1 MGLWPTAPRPAY
13 GSESSATKELRL
25 ADKRL
30 PVGACQTLMLRS
42 FAEVGFASHGMSGLH
57 YGDRGVMT
65 TKRTKEQWF
74 LDDMSPE
81 EFEKLSGEER
91 LRKLMQHELEGLSGE
106 ELEARVEE
114 ITKGADEFVKKLRLS
129 RLSDEAGK

>member
-1 MGLWPTAPRPAY
+1 MT
-13 GSESSATKELRL
+13 T
-25 ADKRL
+25 DKRS
-30 PVGACQTLMLRS
+30 QD
-42 FAEVGFASHGMSGLH
+42 E
-57 YGDRGVMT
+57 
-65 TKRTKEQWF
+65 WF

-106 ELEARVEE
+106 KLEARLEE

-129 RLSDEAGK
+129 RLSDKAGK

>member
-1 MGLWPTAPRPAY
+1 
-13 GSESSATKELRL
+13 
-25 ADKRL
+25 
-30 PVGACQTLMLRS
+30 
-42 FAEVGFASHGMSGLH
+42 
-57 YGDRGVMT
+57 MT

>member
-1 MGLWPTAPRPAY
+1 MSEKTA
-13 GSESSATKELRL
+13 EDE
-25 ADKRL
+25 
-30 PVGACQTLMLRS
+30 
-42 FAEVGFASHGMSGLH
+42 
-57 YGDRGVMT
+57 
-65 TKRTKEQWF
+65 WF

-91 LRKLMQHELEGLSGE
+91 LRKLMQHELKDLSGE

-129 RLSDEAGK
+129 RLSDKAGK